1 MNIDLSAID
10 LSALKLLKQR
20 LQEFLDTHEERVQQ
34 AQIQIQHI
42 DALLKSFDVL
52 KPEEAPKRRGQQQN
66 GTERSASKGKNSP
79 IAERTKGRRGALVMV
94 SEYQGCTLTEAVGKV
109 MRDRYPDS
117 VNADDVIAALYGSLS
132 PNPYKLAKDRVT
144 KNLSKGK
151 LEGIW
156 ARVPDQTGQYI
167 LEDARAEIIRPKR
180 GRARSLPIEPSRE
193 LNGARTSRGRSGGSS
208 LDGLPVRS
216 PYQDKSL
223 SEAITL
229 FLNERKGEYI
239 NADSVVKALFEDLT
253 PDQFR
258 LAKDRVTK
266 TLSKGKIDGKWERVP
281 EQMGYYTLSLAAVK
295 P

>member
-1 MNIDLSAID
+1 MNLDLSAID
-10 LSALKLLKQR
+10 LSSLQLLKQR
-20 LQEFLDTHEERVQQ
+20 LQQFLDTHEERVQQ
-34 AQIQIQHI
+34 AQVQLQHVE
-42 DALLKSFDVL
+42 ALLQSLDVL
-52 KPEEAPKRRGQQQN
+52 PKSEEPPVRREPEKAPRGK
-66 GTERSASKGKNSP
+66 SLV
-79 IAERTKGRRGALVMV
+79 IAEKGGKKTKGRRGILAMV
-94 SEYQGCTLTEAVGKV
+94 PEFRGCTLTEAVGKI

-117 VNADDVIAALYGSLS
+117 VNADDVVTALYGSLS
-132 PNPYKLAKDRVT
+132 PNSHKLAKDRVT

-151 LEGIW
+151 LEGFW
-156 ARVPDQTGQYI
+156 VRVPDQMGQYA
-167 LEDARAEIIRPKR
+167 LGAAQAPRSDR
-180 GRARSLPIEPSRE
+180 GQSLATAASRE
-193 LNGARTSRGRSGGSS
+193 MNGAKATGGRRGGTS

-223 SEAITL
+223 NEAITL
-229 FLNERKGEYI
+229 FLNERKGEYV